1 MDFQEEHDI
10 DSPQEQDIN
19 SLRLSDD
26 NDDDSTQCQFAD
38 ELLRSRQESSSKG
51 SQRNAPPESSQ
62 RDDRQEKRKTKQ
74 QSAHDALRDAQVTID
89 KIKKRKLEGQC
100 PSPPPKF
107 EKKGPVWRFFNVIKV
122 NGKKKT
128 QCKQCPETILSYC
141 GSSTTNMLKHIRKNH
156 QEEHDNLVASGEV
169 KKPTTMTP
177 FVIKTADWKPD
188 GKKTVEWDRKV
199 IRVILSGNF
208 SLATVEN
215 PEFRDLLPKEYTPPC
230 RKTLTNKCL
239 TTCYLATKEKLLFDI
254 QSNSNKYIGLQVDHT
269 TASNYDPYCS
279 LCIQYIKDDFSL
291 CSVSLGTFEY
301 KGRHTAEALYNSCE
315 GPGGLVDKYKL
326 HKFNRFY
333 TTDSFSSNVAAFKD
347 SEGIDWLPCMAHVM
361 HNVVKHGIEKCDKVS
376 ELHGKM
382 RKILAYCHKSPIYF
396 ELIKENARWLGLP
409 DLTLLSECPTRW
421 NSFLKCGQR
430 MVKISEPLNAAM
442 KEAGRH
448 ELVLDQLDLML
459 LEDLIAELEMFDN
472 ITNMLCSN
480 TLYTF
485 DNYWPMKVLIEE
497 TLALDVDVGKTVD
510 HINIKEFRGFMKSHF
525 AKFKLSEKTENFAK
539 TAALLSPIH
548 MIKAQEDD
556 LMPFIDRVVKIIES
570 DIPQGC
576 ENDTQMVG
584 PSQDLVNLDI
594 NLSRASGSG
603 HVSPQKPKSKY
614 ALLLNPKYNVGAK
627 KQKPHH
633 QTKVHSSLREIVTT
647 EVMSYHG
654 FAVASSRELFDQV
667 DNGGFDVSKWW
678 FQHHE
683 KYPKLALV
691 VKNLLAIPATS
702 ANCERAFSSL
712 TDIVTKKRNRLHG
725 KTTEKLTFCK
735 HNLSLIPDYT
745 TNKGETQT
753 ETENTSDVDEWF

>member
-1 MDFQEEHDI
+1 MDSQEEQDI
-10 DSPQEQDIN
+10 DSPQEQDID

-26 NDDDSTQCQFAD
+26 NDNENTQCPFAD
-38 ELLRSRQESSSKG
+38 ELLRSRQASSSEG
-51 SQRNAPPESSQ
+51 SQMNAPPESSQ

-89 KIKKRKLEGQC
+89 KINKRKREGQC
-100 PSPPPKF
+100 PSPPPKS
-107 EKKGPVWRFFNVIKV
+107 EKKGSVWRFFKEIKV
-122 NGKKKT
+122 DGIKKT
-128 QCKQCPETILSYC
+128 QCKQCPEVILNYV
-141 GSSTTNMLKHIRKNH
+141 GSSTSNMLRHIRINH
-156 QEEHDNLVASGEV
+156 KIELDNLVASGQV
-169 KKPTTMTP
+169 KQPPTMTP
-177 FVIKTADWKPD
+177 FVIKTADWKPNA
-188 GKKTVEWDRKV
+188 KKTVEWDR
-199 IRVILSGNF
+199 RVMKFILSGNL
-208 SLATVEN
+208 SLSVVEN
-215 PEFRDLLPKEYTPPC
+215 PEFRALLPKEYKPPC

-315 GPGGLVDKYKL
+315 GKGGLVDKYKL
-326 HKFNRFY
+326 NKFNRFY

-347 SEGIDWLPCMAHVM
+347 IEGIDWLPCMAHVM
-361 HNVVKHGIEKCDKVS
+361 HNVVKHGIEKCDVVL
-376 ELHGKM
+376 ELHTKM
-382 RKILAYCHKSPIYF
+382 RKVLAYCHKSPIHF

-409 DLTLLSECPTRW
+409 ELTLLSECPTRW

-442 KEAGRH
+442 KQAGKQ
-448 ELVLDQLDLML
+448 ELVLYPLDLML
-459 LEDLIAELEMFDN
+459 LKDIIAELEMFDN

-485 DNYWPMKVLIEE
+485 DNYWPMKVLLEE
-497 TLALDVDVGKTVD
+497 TLALDVDEEKTVN
-510 HINIKEFRGFMKSHF
+510 HLKIKEFRGIMKSHF
-525 AKFKLSEKTENFAK
+525 EKFKLSEKTEKFAK

-548 MIKAQEDD
+548 MSKAQNDD
-556 LMPFIDRVVKIIES
+556 LMPFIDHVVKIIES

-576 ENDTQMVG
+576 ENETQMVG
-584 PSQDLVNLDI
+584 PSQDLVNLDV
-594 NLSRASGSG
+594 NLTRASGSG

-614 ALLLNPKYNVGAK
+614 ALLLNPIYNVTAK

-654 FAVASSRELFDQV
+654 FAVATSKQIFNQV
-667 DNGGFDVSKWW
+667 DDKGFDVSKWW

-725 KTTEKLTFCK
+725 ETTEKLTFCK

-753 ETENTSDVDEWF
+753 ETENTSDVDDWS